1 MGKGIYKLNY
11 QRILIEVLIILCY
24 WFVEKRFSLVFIN
37 LKLGKQGRIHH
48 PIVWTILLFALT
60 WWNLGYYYIAY
71 PLILIALLGIGLV
84 VKQLISNH
92 EFLYRPF
99 WQQFWILGVGL
110 MIVSYVVS
118 IFVVISPPHKML
130 I

>member
-1 MGKGIYKLNY
+1 MNY

-24 WFVEKRFSLVFIN
+24 WFVEKLFSLVFIN

-84 VKQLISNH
+84 IKQLISNH

-110 MIVSYVVS
+110 MIISYVVS
-118 IFVVISPPHKML
+118 IFCCHLPTP
-130 I
+130 